1 MLIVF
6 PSFPEWEVKSWSSEH
21 TFQKSP
27 FKKQLN
33 PHVKKNIAWTI
44 KVFKYLD
51 VYQFDE
57 QEWLHI
63 MKK

>member
-6 PSFPEWEVKSWSSEH
+6 RSSLECKGKSWFFEH

-27 FKKQLN
+27 FKKQLIRQ
-33 PHVKKNIAWTI
+33 VKKSIAWTI
-44 KVFKYLD
+44 KVFKCLD

-57 QEWLHI
+57 HEWFNI